1 MTMKFQLPSSSFR
14 VLHRRLNGA
23 VLRCSSIANRKS
35 QIKNGFTIVEILVTM
50 VLLSLIVLALMAV
63 FNSTQQAFR
72 SSLTQTDILES
83 GRNVMGLIASDLET
97 MTPSYGS
104 AYTNGPPAFF
114 NPVNFY
120 ANTNGSPLI
129 IQSLTASPTDA
140 QRTNVLENFFI
151 LSRQNINGTPNWVGT
166 GYTVVTNTRDG
177 SLYSLYR
184 FTTNAPVMTANPWQL
199 FDTFIYGFLPS
210 PTNYSRLMDGVVDLT
225 VTPYDPNGLAMTN
238 TYEYNYNG
246 STNKFINSNTA
257 FLPSSIPGVY
267 GFYMYSNTVPASVQ
281 VELGVLENTTLQHM
295 EGLPNTAAQ
304 MNYLSNH
311 VGQVHLFRQRVWIR
325 NVDPLAYQ

>member
-1 MTMKFQLPSSSFR
+1 MNGKFPISNFRLPVDS
-14 VLHRRLNGA
+14 RRAAGRRAIGNWQSAIG
-23 VLRCSSIANRKS
+23 
-35 QIKNGFTIVEILVTM
+35 NGFTLVEILVAM

-72 SSLTQTDILES
+72 SSLTQTDVLES

-104 AYTNGPPAFF
+104 AYTNGVPAFF

-120 ANTNGSPLI
+120 ANTNGSPLV

-166 GYTVVTNTRDG
+166 GYTVVTNTSDG
-177 SLYSLYR
+177 GLYSLYR

-199 FDTFIYGFLPS
+199 FNTFVYGFLPS

-246 STNKFINSNTA
+246 QLNNTFTNSNTV
-257 FLPSSIPGVY
+257 FVPLPVPGVY
-267 GFYMYSNTVPASVQ
+267 GFFMYSNTVPASVE
-281 VELGVLENTTLQHM
+281 VELGVVEDTTLQHI
-295 EGLPNTAAQ
+295 EGLPNAAAQ